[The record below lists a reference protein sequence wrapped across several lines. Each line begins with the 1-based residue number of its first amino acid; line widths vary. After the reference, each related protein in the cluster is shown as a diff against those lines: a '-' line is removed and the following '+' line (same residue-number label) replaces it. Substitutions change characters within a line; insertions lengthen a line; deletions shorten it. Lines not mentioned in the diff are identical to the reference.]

1 MIAVTA
7 KLNVKDGCE
16 KEFEKAMLDLVSEVN
31 DNEPGALF
39 YKLCRDVEG
48 NYMVMELYQDETAVS
63 AHAES
68 QHIKAAGPNFKG
80 IMSGPPEITRFEV
93 LG

>member
-7 KLNVKDGCE
+7 RLYVKDGCE
-16 KEFEKAMLDLVSEVN
+16 KEFEKVMLDLVSEVN
-31 DNEPGALF
+31 INEPGALF
-39 YKLCRDVEG
+39 YKLCRDAEG
-48 NYMVMELYQDETAVS
+48 NYMVMELYEDETAVS

-68 QHIKAAGPNFKG
+68 QHVKAAGPNFKG
-80 IMSGPPEITRFEV
+80 IMSSPPEITRFEI

>member
-7 KLNVKDGCE
+7 KLKVKDGCE
-16 KEFEKAMLDLVSEVN
+16 KKFETVMLDLVSEVN

-68 QHIKAAGPNFKG
+68 QHVKAAGPNFKG